1 MLDRTIDRL
10 LEEGICERGNYAFS
24 NEEGSAVL
32 FTQIGEDYWL
42 QAAYTPMNYPS
53 WDVSSFYLVEE
64 DLVNHIT
71 YTLGGWHIDKTQCD
85 LNDSDGCIVPAE
97 DVVDD
102 VANHVMNMAAKYGWG
117 FDPTTSLETH
127 DVIKQSAEMLSYLMT
142 ERMIS
147 EVEDIILEK

>member
-1 MLDRTIDRL
+1 M

-53 WDVSSFYLVEE
+53 WDVSTFSGPEE

-85 LNDSDGCIVPAE
+85 LNESDGCVVPAD

-102 VANHVMNMAAKYGWG
+102 VANHVMQMAEKYGWE
-117 FDPTTSLETH
+117 FDPTTSIETH
-127 DVIKQSAEMLSYLMT
+127 DMIKQSAQALSYLVT
-142 ERMIS
+142 ERMVS
-147 EVEDIILEK
+147 EIHVVILEE

>member
-1 MLDRTIDRL
+1 MTNIAQQ

-32 FTQIGEDYWL
+32 FARIGDDRWI
-42 QAAYTPMNYPS
+42 QAAYSPMNYPS
-53 WDVSSFYLVEE
+53 WDVSTFNGTEE

-85 LNDSDGCIVPAE
+85 LNENDGIVVDAE

-102 VANHVMNMAAKYGWG
+102 VASHVITMAEKYGWE
-117 FDPTTSLETH
+117 FDPTTSIETH
-127 DVIKQSAEMLSYLMT
+127 DAIKSSAEMLSLLVT

-147 EVEDIILEK
+147 EIEDILLDI